1 MRISDW
7 SSDVCSSDL
16 QNGVIGDVFGDG
28 LALVDAIHIDVQVE
42 IVLQDASII
51 ADLGHDGIA
60 NHNAMAFIDADHV
73 VDLDN
78 LLGNLGHQLLP
89 APMGRLISCGGQMT
103 LFRSDAHTSELQS
116 LMRISFAVFS

>member
-60 NHNAMAFIDADHV
+60 NHKAMAFIDADHV

-78 LLGNLGHQLLP
+78 LPGNLGNQLPP
-89 APMGRLISCGGQMT
+89 APLGRLLS
-103 LFRSDAHTSELQS
+103 RSEELRVGKHGVCTCRYRCS
-116 LMRISFAVFS
+116 PYH